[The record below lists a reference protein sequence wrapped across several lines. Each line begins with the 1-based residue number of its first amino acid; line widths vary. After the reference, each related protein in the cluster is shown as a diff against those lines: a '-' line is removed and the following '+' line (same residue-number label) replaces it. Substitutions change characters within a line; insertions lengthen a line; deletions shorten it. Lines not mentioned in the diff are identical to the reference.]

1 MTGYRPW
8 HESGQEALEKRALP
22 GAVERPRK
30 AASFHLG
37 VRGLCASLSAR
48 EAAARQL
55 QHKKYNLEPKKARAC
70 LARPLLATELLVRD
84 SATLRWEGGRWGI
97 DLVLG
102 RVACNLP
109 MQPI

>member
-1 MTGYRPW
+1 MTEDRSW

-22 GAVERPRK
+22 GAVERPRT
-30 AASFHLG
+30 AASFRLG

-55 QHKKYNLEPKKARAC
+55 QRKYNLEPKNAGAC

-84 SATLRWEGGRWGI
+84 SATLRWEGSRWGI
-97 DLVLG
+97 DPVLG
-102 RVACNLP
+102 RVACSSP